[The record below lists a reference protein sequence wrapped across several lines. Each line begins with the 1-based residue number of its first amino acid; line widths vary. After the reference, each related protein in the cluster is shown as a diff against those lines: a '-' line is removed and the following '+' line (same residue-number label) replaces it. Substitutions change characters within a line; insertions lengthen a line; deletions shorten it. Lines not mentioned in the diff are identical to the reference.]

1 MTEKSPAKKKV
12 SLVLGSGGARGLAH
26 IGVINWLEENDFRI
40 VAVSGSSIG
49 ALVGGI
55 YAIGKL
61 EEYEHW
67 VRAITT
73 KDILRLLDITFDR
86 DGLVSGDRVIDTLR
100 DLIGDSQIEDL
111 PIPFTAVATNV
122 ATEKEVWLNS
132 GSLFDAIR
140 ASISLPLF
148 FKPAVIDG
156 VQLLDG
162 GILNPVPIAPTFNDE
177 SDLTIAVNLC
187 GRREAG
193 FKLPE
198 KKKQPEDEAD
208 FGQKIA
214 EFIKGLDITK
224 KVTVKR
230 NGGMLDIASQTFDAM
245 QGAIARQ
252 RLSAY
257 PADIEI
263 SISKSACKILDFDRA
278 DELIQLGYETAEQK
292 LGPMSSGDSR

>member
-1 MTEKSPAKKKV
+1 MTENSAAGKTV

-26 IGVINWLEENDFRI
+26 IGVINWLEEHDFQI
-40 VAVSGSSIG
+40 VSVSGSSIG

-61 EEYEHW
+61 EEFEHW
-67 VRAITT
+67 VRAISTT
-73 KDILRLLDITFDR
+73 DILRLLDLSFDR
-86 DGLVSGDRVIDTLR
+86 DGLVRGERIIETLR
-100 DLIGDSQIEDL
+100 NLIGDSQIEDL

-122 ATEKEVWLNS
+122 AIEKEVWLNS

-140 ASISLPLF
+140 ASISLPMF

-187 GRREAG
+187 GRREPG
-193 FKLPE
+193 FKLPV
-198 KKKQPEDEAD
+198 KKSQPEEDEEDD
-208 FGQKIA
+208 FGQKISD
-214 EFIKGLDITK
+214 FIRGLDITK
-224 KVTVKR
+224 KVTAKR

-257 PADIEI
+257 PADIDI
-263 SISKSACKILDFDRA
+263 SVSKSACKMLDFDRA
-278 DELIQLGYETAEQK
+278 DELIQLGYELAERK
-292 LGPMSSGDSR
+292 LARL